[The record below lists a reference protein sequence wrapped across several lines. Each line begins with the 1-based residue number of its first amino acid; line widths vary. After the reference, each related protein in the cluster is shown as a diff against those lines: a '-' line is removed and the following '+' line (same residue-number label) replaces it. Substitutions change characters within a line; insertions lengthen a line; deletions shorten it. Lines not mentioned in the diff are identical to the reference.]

1 MKIEL
6 DDAMLSGIV
15 VQDLQGY
22 YEIMLNNPEEDGV
35 CQAIERVLRD
45 YMTKPDYTNWYKS
58 VYGPKGKEVDFGE
71 DVGLEKWVIEGYR

>member
-15 VQDLQGY
+15 VQDLQRY
-22 YEIMLNNPEEDGV
+22 HEIMLNNPEEDGV
-35 CQAIERVLRD
+35 CAAIEIVLRD

-58 VYGPKGKEVDFGE
+58 VYDLKALNKVA
-71 DVGLEKWVIEGYR
+71 R

>member
-6 DDAMLSGIV
+6 DGHMISSIV

-22 YEIMLNNPEEDGV
+22 YETMLNNPEEDGV

-45 YMTKPDYTNWYKS
+45 YMSATDYNLWIHKMGIT
-58 VYGPKGKEVDFGE
+58 GE
-71 DVGLEKWVIEGYR
+71 ASEDTDSIRPTP

>member
-1 MKIEL
+1 MKI
-6 DDAMLSGIV
+6 DIDGDTVSNII

-45 YMTKPDYTNWYKS
+45 YMSRYDYNLWIDKMGIT
-58 VYGPKGKEVDFGE
+58 GE
-71 DVGLEKWVIEGYR
+71 KDD

>member
-1 MKIEL
+1 MKI
-6 DDAMLSGIV
+6 DIDGDTVSNII

-45 YMTKPDYTNWYKS
+45 YMSATDYNLWIDKMGIT
-58 VYGPKGKEVDFGE
+58 GE
-71 DVGLEKWVIEGYR
+71 ASEDTDSIRPSP

>member
-6 DDAMLSGIV
+6 DGHMISSIV

-22 YEIMLNNPEEDGV
+22 YETMLNHPEEDGV

-45 YMTKPDYTNWYKS
+45 YMSRYDYNLWIDKMGIT
-58 VYGPKGKEVDFGE
+58 GE
-71 DVGLEKWVIEGYR
+71 KDD

>member
-35 CQAIERVLRD
+35 CAAIEIVLRD

-58 VYGPKGKEVDFGE
+58 VYDPKGKEND
-71 DVGLEKWVIEGYR
+71 

>member
-6 DDAMLSGIV
+6 DGHMMSSIV

-35 CQAIERVLRD
+35 CHAIERVLRD
-45 YMTKPDYTNWYKS
+45 YMSRTDYNLWLHKMGITGEASEKVGFTK
-58 VYGPKGKEVDFGE
+58 
-71 DVGLEKWVIEGYR
+71 